1 MSNINQT
8 KSPRVPEELKVLFG
22 EVNVGKYCKRHSVT
36 PEEFQTIRCQ
46 VIERNKV
53 LPKNGLDMLNELKA
67 RDSRRLSIGYA
78 NIDELLG
85 GGLQPGDITEI
96 SGESTTGKTRLCYS
110 ALLSITCLNKENT
123 ALFIDTKNGSCANY
137 IRTLFLESDQ
147 FADAR
152 ERGMDVDS
160 ISDRIHIQKGC
171 VYEDDLLNVIEDLN
185 LQFQQKLIVIDS
197 ISSVFS
203 PLLGYNIDHYPYS
216 RITIFIRTLRNL
228 AKKYNI
234 TILITN
240 SVQYARPYDHKS
252 VFSINKK
259 PALGQTWTYLTDTT
273 LFLSLGDDS
282 DQRVYINRQG
292 CEILGVP
299 RICEVL
305 RSRKNLVVG
314 RYCTFYMGYTEFF
327 PEFAAI

>member
-1 MSNINQT
+1 MNNINQT
-8 KSPRVPEELKVLFG
+8 KSSRVPEELRVLFG
-22 EVNVGKYCKRHSVT
+22 EVNVGKYCKRHSVP
-36 PEEFQTIRCQ
+36 PEGFQKLRCQ

-53 LPKNGLDMLNELKA
+53 LPKNGLDILNELKA

-78 NIDELLG
+78 SIDELLG

-96 SGESTTGKTRLCYS
+96 SGESTAGKTRLCYS

-152 ERGMDVDS
+152 EQGTDVDS
-160 ISDRIHIQKGC
+160 ISDRIHIQRGC
-171 VYEDDLLNVIEDLN
+171 IFEDDLLNVIEDLN
-185 LQFQQKLIVIDS
+185 LQFQQK
-197 ISSVFS
+197 
-203 PLLGYNIDHYPYS
+203 
-216 RITIFIRTLRNL
+216 
-228 AKKYNI
+228 
-234 TILITN
+234 ITN
-240 SVQYARPYDHKS
+240 SVQNARSYDHKS

-273 LFLSLGDDS
+273 LFLSLGDGS

-292 CEILGVP
+292 YEILGVQ

-305 RSRKNLVVG
+305 RSRKNLVDL
-314 RYCTFYMGYTEFF
+314 
-327 PEFAAI
+327 II

>member
-185 LQFQQKLIVIDS
+185 LQFQQKS
-197 ISSVFS
+197 
-203 PLLGYNIDHYPYS
+203 
-216 RITIFIRTLRNL
+216 
-228 AKKYNI
+228 
-234 TILITN
+234 
-240 SVQYARPYDHKS
+240 
-252 VFSINKK
+252 
-259 PALGQTWTYLTDTT
+259 ALGQTWTYLTDTT

-305 RSRKNLVVG
+305 RSRKNL
-314 RYCTFYMGYTEFF
+314 
-327 PEFAAI
+327 